1 MFIGL
6 LIACTAGSFDGSL
19 ASNSKGHIKIASL
32 NNQPC
37 QAGTTLFDIN
47 SNELFFIH
55 LLSVLLSVGEVVILL
70 MINMLEYVFQIK

>member
-1 MFIGL
+1 MLIGL
-6 LIACTAGSFDGSL
+6 LGACTAGSFDGSL